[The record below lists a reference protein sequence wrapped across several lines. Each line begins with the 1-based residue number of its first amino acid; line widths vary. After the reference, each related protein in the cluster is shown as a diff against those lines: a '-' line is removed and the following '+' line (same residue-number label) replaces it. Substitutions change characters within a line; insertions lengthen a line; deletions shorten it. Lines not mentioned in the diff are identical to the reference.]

1 MTGIYRLADLNIEI
15 TSVFPRVH
23 DLCRY
28 YRLDGADN
36 CCPDISVCTGTADIE
51 FEREKSGANYSDRYL
66 EQLAVYR
73 KIAEKLP
80 EYDTFLFHG
89 SAVSVDGE
97 GYVFTAVSGTGKS
110 THVRLWRELLED
122 RAVMVNDDKPLIR
135 VTETGTFVCGS
146 PWDGK
151 HRLSSNI
158 EVPVR
163 AICILERAEEN
174 RISEITQAEALPML
188 LQQAY
193 RPFDPAALALTMN
206 LVDRMR
212 VKYYRLGCNME
223 LDAAE
228 LSYRTM
234 SGK

>member
-1 MTGIYRLADLNIEI
+1 MTGIYRLAGLNVEI
-15 TSVFPRVH
+15 TSVYPRVH
-23 DLCRY
+23 NLCRN

-36 CCPDISVCTGTADIE
+36 CRPDISVCTGPVDID
-51 FEREKSGANYSDRYL
+51 FERDKSGRKYSDRYL

-80 EYDTFLFHG
+80 RYNAFLFHG
-89 SAVSVDGE
+89 SAVAVDGE

-110 THVRLWRELLED
+110 THVRLWRELLGD

-135 VTETGTFVCGS
+135 VTDTGTFVCGS

-163 AICILERAEEN
+163 AICILERAQEN
-174 RISEITQAEALPML
+174 RISEITQAETLPML

-223 LDAAE
+223 IDAAE
-228 LSYRTM
+228 LSYREM
-234 SGK
+234 SGE